1 MKNIEPTYVDNLV
14 KRYGSPLF
22 LVSAETLENN
32 VRAFKKMFR
41 EKYPKTKVAYAYKAN
56 YLSQILKIIHE
67 EGAWAEVA
75 SGFEYDIARR
85 LQVPGSEI
93 VFNGPGKTKE
103 DLRTAVSQ
111 GALVNVDNEDEIR
124 LLGEIASEL
133 KRSLDIG
140 IRINADVGINQKI
153 DRFGFNLETGEA
165 FRIVGLCKATGVL
178 NVICLHLHLTSYI
191 VEADGEEKYTP
202 AQNIKLIW
210 PKNADM
216 YEIAAKKISRL
227 VKRIEKELGVEI
239 EYIDLGGGFPSI
251 KDLSIYVS
259 KVTEPLIHEFG
270 EDGPVLLLEPGRAI
284 VKDAIS
290 LITTV
295 LGSRELENGQR
306 AVTTDAGINSLPT
319 SYWSSQEVRPL
330 RPSREK
336 LRNTII
342 YGPLCLQT
350 DIIAKTLIN
359 EFERG
364 DKIVVEDVG
373 AYNIPQGSPFIYP
386 RPCVVMLQG
395 ATARV
400 IRRTET
406 VNDFL
411 ELEEVTDT

>member
-1 MKNIEPTYVDNLV
+1 MKNIDPAYVDSLV
-14 KRYGSPLF
+14 ERYGSPLF

-32 VRAFKKMFR
+32 IRTFKRMFR
-41 EKYPKTKVAYAYKAN
+41 EKYPNTEVAYAYKAN
-56 YLSQILKIIHE
+56 YLSQILDVIHK

-75 SGFEYDIARR
+75 SRFEYDIARR
-85 LQVPGSEI
+85 LRVSGSSI

-103 DLRTAVSQ
+103 DLHTAVSQ
-111 GALVNVDNEDEIR
+111 GALINVDNEDEIR
-124 LLGEIASEL
+124 LLGEIAGEL
-133 KRSLDIG
+133 KRSIDIG

-165 FRIVGLCKATGVL
+165 FRAARLCEETEVL

-191 VEADGEEKYTP
+191 VEADGKEEYTP

-227 VKRIEKELGVEI
+227 AKRIEKELGAEI
-239 EYIDLGGGFPSI
+239 KYIDLGGGFPST
-251 KDLSIYVS
+251 KDLGIYVS

-284 VKDAIS
+284 VKDAVS

-295 LGSRELENGQR
+295 LSSKELQNRQR

-319 SYWSSQEVRPL
+319 SYWSPQDVRPL
-330 RPSREK
+330 RSSGKK
-336 LRNTII
+336 LRNSII

-350 DIIAKTLIN
+350 DIVAKTLIN
-359 EFERG
+359 ELERG
-364 DKIVVEDVG
+364 DRLVVENVG

-386 RPCVVMLQG
+386 RPCVVMLQDT
-395 ATARV
+395 TARV
-400 IRRTET
+400 IRRGET
-406 VNDFL
+406 LNDIL
-411 ELEEVTDT
+411 ELEKVTDT